1 MNNFEY
7 HQKRVEE
14 VRELFSFLH
23 DRVSLEG
30 DRFLSIGC
38 GTAPEFEF
46 LSETFRDLV
55 GIDQNIELVEFCK
68 KNIHIPN
75 AKYFHKIAGV
85 YLEEIPDKSLNLVF
99 VLDIDSNVF
108 VTEIISQLKAKLKND
123 GILIITERR
132 DNSRIYNRQF
142 IAPFIKEIKE
152 RFGEFFEI
160 SLFRRESEMDQIVLV
175 LKIVP
180 KQ

>member
-55 GIDQNIELVEFCK
+55 GIDQNIELDSRSVFGRDSRQKFESCFCFGYRFK
-68 KNIHIPN
+68 
-75 AKYFHKIAGV
+75 
-85 YLEEIPDKSLNLVF
+85 
-99 VLDIDSNVF
+99 
-108 VTEIISQLKAKLKND
+108 
-123 GILIITERR
+123 
-132 DNSRIYNRQF
+132 RIRN
-142 IAPFIKEIKE
+142 
-152 RFGEFFEI
+152 
-160 SLFRRESEMDQIVLV
+160 
-175 LKIVP
+175 
-180 KQ
+180 